1 MIKNKPVLPLLIYDA
16 DCTVCRLWVDYWKSL
31 TGDRVKFT
39 PFQNVAGEFPE
50 IPLEHYKN
58 FVHFIT
64 PEGEFFKG
72 AEAVFRVLSYCK
84 GKGWLLWM
92 YAKIPGFSSISEL
105 NYRLFATH
113 RSFLYRVTLLFWG
126 KDLGPERFIISR
138 WVFLRLLGIIY
149 FIAFLSFWL
158 QLDGL
163 IGSNGISPADIYLGS
178 LDINYGWKAYFKI
191 PTLAWINNGDFFLGL
206 IPFAGMLLSGLLIAG
221 ILSVPVLVALW
232 FLYLSIVS
240 IGQAFMSFQ
249 WDALLLEAGFLAFF
263 LAPPGFIQKLNRESS
278 PSTIIIWLYRFL
290 LFRLMFSSGIGK
302 FVSGDPTW
310 RDFTALNYH
319 YYTQPLPTPIAW
331 YVHQLPEWFHKISVG
346 TVLFIEI
353 VIPFF
358 VFAPRRLRHIAGITI
373 MLLQVLI
380 MFTGNYAYFNLLTI
394 ALIVLLFDDAFFQ
407 SLLLKKLKIIN
418 FQKKAIAES
427 NLRRSIK
434 EIVLV
439 ALAAFVILLG
449 TIQLVRVFTGYR
461 NLPSFVQNVMRWVS
475 PYRIVNNYGLF
486 TGMTT
491 SRPEIIIEGSNDGQ
505 NWLEYG
511 FKYKPVE
518 LNKYLP
524 WVAPHQPRL
533 DWQMWFA
540 ALGSYQTSPWFPN
553 LMYRILE
560 GSPDVL
566 ELLDHDPFPDGP
578 PKYLRAMVYEYKF
591 SGLNTKRATG
601 NLWERELKGLYLP
614 VLTIPPN

>member
-1 MIKNKPVLPLLIYDA
+1 MIKNKPVSPVLIYDA
-16 DCTVCRLWVDYWKSL
+16 DCDVCRLWVDYWRSL
-31 TGDRVKFT
+31 TGDRVKFA
-39 PFQNVAGEFPE
+39 PFQNIGDQFPE
-50 IPLEHYKN
+50 ISVEQYKN

-64 PEGEFFKG
+64 PDGKVFKG
-72 AEAVFRVLSYCK
+72 AEAVFRILSYCR

-92 YAKIPGFSSISEL
+92 YTKIPGFSFLSEVF
-105 NYRLFATH
+105 YRVFARH
-113 RSFLYRVTLLFWG
+113 RSLLLSVSGILWG
-126 KDLGPERFIISR
+126 RNLGPETFIISR
-138 WVFLRLLGIIY
+138 WVFLRLLGIVY

-158 QLDGL
+158 QVDGL
-163 IGSNGISPADIYLGS
+163 IGGNGISPADIYLGS
-178 LDINYGWKAYFKI
+178 LKINLGWMAYLRI
-191 PTLAWINNGDFFLGL
+191 PTIAWIDYSDLFLGA
-206 IPFAGMLLSGLLIAG
+206 IPLAGMLLSILLIFG
-221 ILSVPVLVALW
+221 VLVLPVAIILW
-232 FLYLSIVS
+232 VLYLSTVN
-240 IGQAFMSFQ
+240 IGQMFMSFQ

-263 LAPPGFIQKLNRESS
+263 LAPSGLIQRLSREAS
-278 PSTIIIWLYRFL
+278 PSTITLWLYRFL

-302 FVSGDPTW
+302 IVSGDPTW
-310 RDFTALNYH
+310 SDFTALNYH

-358 VFAPRRLRHIAGITI
+358 VFAPRRLRFIAGITI

-380 MFTGNYAYFNLLTI
+380 MLTGNYAYFNLLTI
-394 ALIVLLFDDAFFQ
+394 ALCLLLFDDTFFKNV
-407 SLLLKKLKIIN
+407 LPKKFMNLKVGGPYVIP
-418 FQKKAIAES
+418 ATS
-427 NLRRSIK
+427 RRSAK
-434 EIVLV
+434 EIAMV
-439 ALAAFVILLG
+439 ALPAFIILLG
-449 TIQLVRVFTGYR
+449 TIQLVRVFVGYR
-461 NLPSFVQNVMRWVS
+461 NLPYVVQNVMRWVS

-486 TGMTT
+486 TVMTT

-518 LNKYLP
+518 LNRSLP

-560 GSPDVL
+560 RSPDVL
-566 ELLDHDPFPDGP
+566 KLLDKNPFPDRP
-578 PKYLRAMVYEYKF
+578 PKYLRATVYDYKF
-591 SGLNTKRATG
+591 TDLNTKRTTG
-601 NLWERELKGLYLP
+601 NLWERDLKGLYLP
-614 VLTIPPN
+614 VLTLPPN